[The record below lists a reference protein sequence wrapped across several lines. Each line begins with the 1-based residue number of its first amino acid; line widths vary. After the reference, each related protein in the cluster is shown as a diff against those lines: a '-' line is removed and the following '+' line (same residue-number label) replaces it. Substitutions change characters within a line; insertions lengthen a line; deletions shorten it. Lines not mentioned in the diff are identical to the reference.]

1 MVSEEEPSVAER
13 LALAR
18 RYLGT
23 GGGDAYVTD
32 NPDPG
37 RENMAFLEPHGRFE
51 SLDALLAAPDGW
63 HHEYHTDRNFVHD
76 GTYRSLAGEKWV
88 GRRSLEFSG

>member
-1 MVSEEEPSVAER
+1 MAS
-13 LALAR
+13 R
-18 RYLGT
+18 RAADRIHSLQ
-23 GGGDAYVTD
+23 V
-32 NPDPG
+32 
-37 RENMAFLEPHGRFE
+37 ELLEPHGRFE

-63 HHEYHTDRNFVHD
+63 HHEYHTDRNLVHD